1 MDERIRKVLVSL
13 QGRCAR
19 REYCRAEMRQ
29 KALKALDGDEAAA
42 VEVLDSLVEDGF
54 VDDARYAGA
63 FAREKAVLDG
73 WGPVKIRY
81 MLKAKGIGSAD
92 IDSALESID
101 AVAAAEKLDKLLAA
115 KAKSLQGDPQARL
128 KLIKY
133 ALSRGYNYDDIK
145 V

>member
-1 MDERIRKVLVSL
+1 MDERLKKVLVSL

-29 KALKALDGDEAAA
+29 KALKALDGDAAA
-42 VEVLDSLVEDGF
+42 AEEILESLVVDGF

-81 MLKAKGIGSAD
+81 MLRGKGIEASD
-92 IDSALESID
+92 IDEALASID
-101 AVAAAEKLDKLLAA
+101 AGAASEKLGKLLAA
-115 KAKSLQGDPQARL
+115 KAKSLHGDPQARL

-133 ALSRGYNYDDIK
+133 ALSRGYNYEDIK

>member
-19 REYCRAEMRQ
+19 REYCRVEMRQ

>member
-19 REYCRAEMRQ
+19 REYCRAEMWQ

-73 WGPVKIRY
+73 WGPVNIRY

-101 AVAAAEKLDKLLAA
+101 AVAAAEKLDKLLAS

>member
-1 MDERIRKVLVSL
+1 MDERIKKVLVSL

-29 KALKALDGDEAAA
+29 KALKALDGDDAAA
-42 VEVLDSLVEDGF
+42 GEVLESLVADGF

-81 MLKAKGIGSAD
+81 MLKAKGIESAD
-92 IDSALESID
+92 IDAALATVD
-101 AVAAAEKLDKLLAA
+101 ADTAAEKLDKLLAA
-115 KAKSLQGDPQARL
+115 KARSLQGDPQARL

>member
-13 QGRCAR
+13 QGRCVR

-115 KAKSLQGDPQARL
+115 KAKSLQGDPHARL

>member
-1 MDERIRKVLVSL
+1 
-13 QGRCAR
+13 
-19 REYCRAEMRQ
+19 MRQ